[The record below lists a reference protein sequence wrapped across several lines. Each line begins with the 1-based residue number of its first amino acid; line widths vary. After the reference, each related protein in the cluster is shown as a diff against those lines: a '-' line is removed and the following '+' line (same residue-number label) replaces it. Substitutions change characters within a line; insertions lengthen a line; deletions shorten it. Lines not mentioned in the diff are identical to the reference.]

1 VAQRF
6 SIGDKNLSLGMK
18 RFEVA
23 RVTYPLSVLL
33 GVLKEREKNNEDGG
47 GATEKK
53 RMTRIANRYPGEK
66 PKQPIAVI
74 KRATIDSSVHQIMRV
89 GGKTDAF

>member
-23 RVTYPLSVLL
+23 GVTYPLSVLL
-33 GVLKEREKNNEDGG
+33 GVLKEREKTMKME
-47 GATEKK
+47 AALRRRKE
-53 RMTRIANRYPGEK
+53 
-66 PKQPIAVI
+66 
-74 KRATIDSSVHQIMRV
+74 
-89 GGKTDAF
+89 